1 MAVAVGAAP
10 THRRRFRMTRVERR
24 NLWLGLIFIS
34 PWLFGFVTL
43 LIYPIIYSFGL
54 SFTRYS
60 GFGEP
65 QWVGLANYQRLVND
79 PLFWESSLNTLYFTA
94 FAVPIGL
101 VVAIVLA
108 LAMNSRV
115 REVAIYRAALYLPS
129 VLPIF
134 ALAFIFLVLL
144 NPDFGLL
151 NFLLGAVG
159 LPTPDWLGDPD
170 WSKMGLVLLAQMG
183 AGQVALIFL
192 AGLRGIPRDLY
203 ESAEIDGA
211 GPLRRFYHITLPML
225 TPLILYDLILGLSYG
240 LQVFTQ
246 AYIITG
252 GGPREAGPSNSLLF
266 YVFYLYKNAFQ
277 YSRMGYAEAMAVVLF
292 VVSLILAAAV
302 FRWSRRWVHYE
313 AG

>member
-1 MAVAVGAAP
+1 
-10 THRRRFRMTRVERR
+10 MTRVERR
-24 NLWLGLIFIS
+24 NLMWGLLFIS
-34 PWLFGFVTL
+34 PWLFGFLALMV
-43 LIYPIIYSFGL
+43 YPIIYSFGL

-65 QWVGLANYQRLVND
+65 QGVGLANYTRLVGD
-79 PLFWESSLNTLYFTA
+79 PLFWESSFNTLYYTA
-94 FAVPIGL
+94 LAVPIGL

-108 LAMNSRV
+108 LAMNAKV
-115 REVAIYRAALYLPS
+115 REVAVYRAALYLPS
-129 VLPIF
+129 ILPIF

-144 NPDFGLL
+144 NPNFGLL
-151 NFLLGAVG
+151 NHLLGLVG
-159 LPTPDWLGDPD
+159 IPGPDWLGDPD
-170 WSKMGLVLLAQMG
+170 WTKFGLVLLAQMG

-211 GPLRRFYHITLPML
+211 GPVRRFYHITVPML

-292 VVSLILAAAV
+292 LVSLALAFAV
-302 FRWSRRWVHYE
+302 FRWARGWVYYE
-313 AG
+313 TA